1 MPGPKPGALPLG
13 DTPINNINKS
23 EVKLYHSFAKKS
35 NKIVIIFIKAK
46 YLEYKFMYQQRMKD
60 AIAAIKQGEMIII
73 MDDEDR
79 ENEGDLVMAG
89 IFSTPEKINFMAQEA
104 RGLICVSITKELA
117 LKLDLPPMVQRNDS
131 NHETAFTISID
142 AKEAK
147 TGISAYERDMTI
159 RLMCDS
165 NAKPSDFVRPGH
177 IFPLIAKDGGVLVR
191 TGHTEA
197 SVDICRLAGV
207 LPVSVICEIMKK
219 DGTMAGR
226 GDKFLLDFAREQGLK
241 ILYVSDIIQY
251 RLNFENLVR
260 EVGREETS
268 FMGEACEKVRFI
280 DHLEREH
287 SVFSFAKNGGQQG
300 GQKSAQERMQ
310 KEEARESAQKVE
322 GQEERQKE
330 AQNGGTTQASK
341 ALAPLIRFHTASSDI
356 ALLQNL
362 NEWQALQK
370 SVGLLSQQGGYL
382 ICLNAD
388 ITSEGA
394 VKSCGDMKDFG
405 IGAQI
410 LKRLGVKEFILLST
424 CGANRGEYSALSG
437 FDLHLIEKLEV

>member
-1 MPGPKPGALPLG
+1 
-13 DTPINNINKS
+13 
-23 EVKLYHSFAKKS
+23 
-35 NKIVIIFIKAK
+35 
-46 YLEYKFMYQQRMKD
+46 MYQQRMKD

-104 RGLICVSITKELA
+104 RGLICVSITQELA
-117 LKLDLPPMVQRNDS
+117 QKLDLPPMVQRNDS

-165 NAKPSDFVRPGH
+165 NTKPSDFVRPGH

-207 LPVSVICEIMKK
+207 SPVSVICEIMKK

-226 GDKFLLDFAREQGLK
+226 GDKFLLDFAREHGLK

-260 EVGREETS
+260 EVGRERVS
-268 FMGEACEKVRFI
+268 FMGEACEKIRFI

-287 SVFSFAKNGGQQG
+287 YVFSFAQNMARQG
-300 GQKSAQERMQ
+300 GQK
-310 KEEARESAQKVE
+310 E
-322 GQEERQKE
+322 GQEVRESVQK
-330 AQNGGTTQASK
+330 GGQEDGQGGDTMQASK
-341 ALAPLIRFHTASSDI
+341 AKAPLIRFHNASSDI

-362 NEWQALQK
+362 DEWQALQK

-382 ICLNAD
+382 ICLNAG
-388 ITSEGA
+388 ITSESV

-410 LKRLGVKEFILLST
+410 LKRLGVKEFVLLST

-437 FDLHLIEKLEV
+437 FDLHLIEKIEV

>member
-1 MPGPKPGALPLG
+1 
-13 DTPINNINKS
+13 
-23 EVKLYHSFAKKS
+23 
-35 NKIVIIFIKAK
+35 
-46 YLEYKFMYQQRMKD
+46 MYQQRMKD

-104 RGLICVSITKELA
+104 RGLICVSITQELA
-117 LKLDLPPMVQRNDS
+117 QKLDLPPMVQRNDS

-159 RLMCDS
+159 HLMCDS

-207 LPVSVICEIMKK
+207 SPVSVICEIMKK

-260 EVGREETS
+260 EVGRERVS
-268 FMGEACEKVRFI
+268 FMGEACEKMCFI

-287 SVFSFAKNGGQQG
+287 YVFSFAQNMARHG
-300 GQKSAQERMQ
+300 GQK
-310 KEEARESAQKVE
+310 E
-322 GQEERQKE
+322 GQEDGQ
-330 AQNGGTTQASK
+330 GGDTTQASK
-341 ALAPLIRFHTASSDI
+341 AKAPLIRFHNASSDI

-362 NEWQALQK
+362 DEWQALQK

-388 ITSEGA
+388 IIGESAT
-394 VKSCGDMKDFG
+394 KSCGDMKDFG

-410 LKRLGVKEFILLST
+410 LKRLSVKEFVLLST
-424 CGANRGEYSALSG
+424 CEANRGEYSALSG
-437 FDLHLIEKLEV
+437 FDLHLIEKIEV